1 MDVNEF
7 RADLLE
13 EVHLNATMNG
23 TTPHEEFLAMYVSAL
38 TDAEELGDFEQIAF
52 EGVGPAGA
60 ISRLR
65 VIVLMK
71 WTTAWRLL
79 SLHFLTVLI

>member
-13 EVHLNATMNG
+13 EVHLNATMMRRNL
-23 TTPHEEFLAMYVSAL
+23 EILNKLRLKVL
-38 TDAEELGDFEQIAF
+38 D
-52 EGVGPAGA
+52 PAGA
-60 ISRLR
+60 ISRLM